1 MQNLSWTLPRIGFR
15 FARGAHYVIGG
26 VSVDR
31 QGRTSLPGL
40 WAAGEVTSTGL
51 HGANRLASNSLL
63 EGLVYGAHAGE
74 AASRAAAEA
83 PTKMLAI
90 PIQHPP
96 HQRNE
101 SFDVADVRVS
111 LKSLMGRLAGVER
124 HADGLREASDSIRS
138 FAAYV
143 MPHQFHS
150 VEGWELQNLLLVA
163 SCMVDSALARTESR
177 GVHYRDDFPQPDNEN
192 WRRHLTMQIDVDGGH
207 PKPGEKLNPIE
218 AVEKL

>member
-1 MQNLSWTLPRIGFR
+1 MRP
-15 FARGAHYVIGG
+15 GAHYVIGG

-74 AASRAAAEA
+74 AAARAAAEV
-83 PTKMLAI
+83 PTNMVV
-90 PIQHPP
+90 PRIQNPV
-96 HQRNE
+96 RDSYE

-124 HADGLREASDSIRS
+124 NAEGLQEAADSIRS

-143 MPHQFHS
+143 MPHQFDG
-150 VEGWELQNLLLVA
+150 VEGWELQNLLLMA
-163 SCMVDSALARTESR
+163 SCIVDAALVRAESR
-177 GVHYRDDFPQPDNEN
+177 GVHFRSDFPKPDDQN
-192 WRRHLTMQIDVDGGH
+192 WRRHLSMKIDVDGGH
-207 PKPGEKLNPIE
+207 PR
-218 AVEKL
+218 VEPMLRTEESVEVGIPTNQ